1 MKTYNKLVRD
11 NIPQIIESSG
21 KWCKTRILSDS
32 EYIQQLDAK
41 LQEELFEY
49 LQSGEIEEL
58 ADIIEVVL
66 ALVLAK
72 GYTLEQFDT
81 IRKQK
86 TLKNG
91 AFERKL
97 FLEWVD
103 NK

>member
-11 NIPQIIESSG
+11 NIPQIIESGG
-21 KWCKTRILSDS
+21 KRCKTRILSDS

-72 GYTLEQFDT
+72 GYTLEQVDT

>member
-21 KWCKTRILSDS
+21 KRCATRILCDS

-41 LQEELFEY
+41 LQEELSEY
-49 LQSGEIEEL
+49 MQSGEIEEL
-58 ADIIEVVL
+58 CDIAEVIC
-66 ALVLAK
+66 ALVLSK
-72 GYTLEQFDT
+72 GYTLEQFEN

-86 TLKNG
+86 ALTNG
-91 AFERKL
+91 AFAQKI

-103 NK
+103 ND